1 MLTCIPGN
9 FVYLGQFQYNP
20 EWFEDQDEGDESD
33 DFDLAKYRRDEEEV
47 YAEFRQTEQGI
58 SGLRLYEE
66 DDGNSEDPKG
76 GGPQAGDD

>member
-9 FVYLGQFQYNP
+9 LVYLGQFQYNP

-47 YAEFRQTEQGI
+47 YTEFRQTEQGI

-76 GGPQAGDD
+76 GGSQAGDD